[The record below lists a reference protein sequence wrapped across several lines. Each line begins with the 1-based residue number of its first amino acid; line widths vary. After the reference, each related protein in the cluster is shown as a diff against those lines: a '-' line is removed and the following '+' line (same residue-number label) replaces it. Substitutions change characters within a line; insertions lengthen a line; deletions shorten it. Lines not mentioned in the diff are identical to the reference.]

1 MAYTNIDRIYSKP
14 QKQNVQ
20 YLKERI
26 DYVTNNEKTNDGELI
41 SSFGCCPS
49 IAHFEWEFTRQLYH
63 SKKNNSLPPDEEE
76 LIAYRVIQSFK
87 GYEVDFEMANKIGY
101 ELAMKL
107 TQGNHAFIVTT
118 HVDTGNIHNH
128 ITWNAFEKDGNSKF
142 QNTKNSY
149 KIVEE
154 LSNEL
159 CKENNLSIITKSN
172 EELSKDY
179 GTWLVIKNLLKPKT
193 HSDLIKFAI
202 DEVLEEKPKDFDE
215 FLIKL
220 KAKGFE
226 IKETNKK
233 NISVRAE
240 NFDRFRRLD
249 TLKGEYTQDRIKER
263 IKKCQK
269 TFVHDKEKEEDIPKS
284 NSNSHTK
291 KSYTKGNNQNKLQIM
306 IDTEQAIKE
315 KGLGYHSWA
324 KRFNTKQLIATMS
337 FMKKHGLD
345 TYEDLTKRINGQ
357 QKKLNEVGIL
367 TEEINQKQA
376 KIRKQQQAIIDYSKG
391 KKLYNEYKNTGYS
404 KKFKAEN
411 YGELM
416 KFEEAKKVYKE
427 LGSGGK
433 IPTMDELKKE
443 YANFN
448 YEKNQAFDDY
458 KNIEADLKIMFN
470 ARTNLATLLH
480 KDIDENKEIDV
491 KEKDIEQEFFQQKNR
506 KVEEE
511 IENRNKNKTER

>member
-14 QKQNVQ
+14 QKTNVQ

-26 DYVTNNEKTNDGELI
+26 DYVTNDEKTNDGELI

-87 GYEVDFEMANKIGY
+87 GHEVDFETANKIGY

-107 TQGNHAFIVTT
+107 TQGNHDFIVTT

-226 IKETNKK
+226 VKETNRQY
-233 NISVRAE
+233 ISVRGE

-249 TLKGEYTQDRIKER
+249 TLGGEYSQDKIKER
-263 IKKCQK
+263 IENIDRTVTNKERNNSSSDVLIDKK
-269 TFVHDKEKEEDIPKS
+269 TNV
-284 NSNSHTK
+284 NST
-291 KSYTKGNNQNKLQIM
+291 NKLQVM
-306 IDTEQAIKE
+306 LDVEEALRE
-315 KGLGYHSWA
+315 KGRGYQVWA
-324 KRFNTKQLIATMS
+324 ERYNSNQLIKTMEY
-337 FMKKHGLD
+337 MHGNKLNS
-345 TYEDLTKRINGQ
+345 YEDLLEKIEEVH
-357 QKKLNEVGIL
+357 KKLQNASSSNPDVQEKL
-367 TEEINQKQA
+367 D
-376 KIRKQQQAIIDYSKG
+376 KISKQQQAIRDYSKY
-391 KKLYNEYKNTGYS
+391 KSVYNDYKNSGYS
-404 KKFKAEN
+404 KNFKAEN
-411 YGELM
+411 LEEIT
-416 KFEEAKKVYKE
+416 KFENAKQIYKE
-427 LGSGGK
+427 LGKGEK
-433 IPTMDELKKE
+433 FPTMDELNKE
-443 YANFN
+443 YAVLKSQNSSPDF
-448 YEKNQAFDDY
+448 Y
-458 KNIEADLKIMFN
+458 KIQEELQTMLTAK
-470 ARTNLATLLH
+470 ANLQTLLNIVP
-480 KDIDENKEIDV
+480 KEKEKEERKIEIEKEI
-491 KEKDIEQEFFQQKNR
+491 
-506 KVEEE
+506 KVEK
-511 IENRNKNKTER
+511 RKNKTETER